1 MKVKLNKMSLVANWS
16 WQLGDNDHC
25 TICMNPF
32 ECACPQCKFPGD
44 DCPPIEGKCGHIFH
58 LHCIYKWLDSGTD
71 KCPLDREIWKEKTE
85 SEVNNIRNGQNDN
98 NNNNNN
104 NNAPANSN
112 NNNLNQILS
121 NSNEYNNININTNN
135 NQVSNFYF
143 QNNMNDNDNSF
154 NNYQDEE
161 RRIQIEEALN
171 FSSHSQ
177 SPGSS
182 HGRFDS

>member
-25 TICMNPF
+25 TICMNQF

-85 SEVNNIRNGQNDN
+85 SGVNNIRNIQNDNNRELN

-104 NNAPANSN
+104 LNQNLINSTELN
-112 NNNLNQILS
+112 NNNT
-121 NSNEYNNININTNN
+121 NSNH
-135 NQVSNFYF
+135 QVSNFYF
-143 QNNMNDNDNSF
+143 QNNMNDNEIDNDNSF
-154 NNYQDEE
+154 NNYQEEE

-182 HGRFDS
+182 RGRNEQDN

>member
-98 NNNNNN
+98 NNINN

-182 HGRFDS
+182 HGRLDS

>member
-1 MKVKLNKMSLVANWS
+1 MKVKLNKMNLVANWS

-32 ECACPQCKFPGD
+32 ECSCPQCKFPGD

-85 SEVNNIRNGQNDN
+85 SEVNNIRSNQNDN
-98 NNNNNN
+98 NLQANNNNV
-104 NNAPANSN
+104 
-112 NNNLNQILS
+112 NQILN
-121 NSNEYNNININTNN
+121 NSNEYDNANSNN

-143 QNNMNDNDNSF
+143 QNNVNDNSF
-154 NNYQDEE
+154 NNYNYQDEE

-177 SPGSS
+177 NPGSS
-182 HGRFDS
+182 HGRIDV

>member
-1 MKVKLNKMSLVANWS
+1 MKVKLNKMNLVANWS

-25 TICMNPF
+25 TICMSPF

-85 SEVNNIRNGQNDN
+85 SDLNNRNVQNDN
-98 NNNNNN
+98 NN
-104 NNAPANSN
+104 
-112 NNNLNQILS
+112 QIH
-121 NSNEYNNININTNN
+121 NNNINNQDFNNSGEVGNINAN
-135 NQVSNFYF
+135 NQGNNINY
-143 QNNMNDNDNSF
+143 QNNLEDDNPD
-154 NNYQDEE
+154 DE

-171 FSSHSQ
+171 FSPQ
-177 SPGSS
+177 SSNQNNR
-182 HGRFDS
+182 H

>member
-25 TICMNPF
+25 TICMNTF

-85 SEVNNIRNGQNDN
+85 SEVNNRNAQNEN
-98 NNNNNN
+98 NIQ
-104 NNAPANSN
+104 SN
-112 NNNLNQILS
+112 NNINQILS
-121 NSNEYNNININTNN
+121 NSAEINNINSNSNQELTSQTLRVSKRKLNDIKNSKFPKIISNN
-135 NQVSNFYF
+135 ITIT
-143 QNNMNDNDNSF
+143 D
-154 NNYQDEE
+154 
-161 RRIQIEEALN
+161 
-171 FSSHSQ
+171 
-177 SPGSS
+177 
-182 HGRFDS
+182 

>member
-1 MKVKLNKMSLVANWS
+1 MKVKLNKMNLVANWS

-32 ECACPQCKFPGD
+32 ECSCPQCKFPGD

-85 SEVNNIRNGQNDN
+85 SEVNNIRSNQNDN
-98 NNNNNN
+98 NLQANNNNV
-104 NNAPANSN
+104 
-112 NNNLNQILS
+112 NQIL
-121 NSNEYNNININTNN
+121 NNINEYDNANSNN

-143 QNNMNDNDNSF
+143 QNNVNDNSF
-154 NNYQDEE
+154 NNYNYQDEE

-182 HGRFDS
+182 HGRIDV

>member
-32 ECACPQCKFPGD
+32 ECSCPQCKFPGD

-85 SEVNNIRNGQNDN
+85 SEVNNIRSNQNDN
-98 NNNNNN
+98 NLQANNNNV
-104 NNAPANSN
+104 
-112 NNNLNQILS
+112 NQILN
-121 NSNEYNNININTNN
+121 NSNEYDNANSNN

-143 QNNMNDNDNSF
+143 QNNVNDNSF
-154 NNYQDEE
+154 NNYNYQDEE

-182 HGRFDS
+182 HGRIDV

>member
-16 WQLGDNDHC
+16 WQLGDNEHC

-44 DCPPIEGKCGHIFH
+44 DCPPIEGKCGHFFH

-85 SEVNNIRNGQNDN
+85 KETNNIRNGQNEIN
-98 NNNNNN
+98 IQ
-104 NNAPANSN
+104 ANSN
-112 NNNLNQILS
+112 NNNLNLNQILA
-121 NSNEYNNININTNN
+121 NSTEFNNNNSNN

-143 QNNMNDNDNSF
+143 QNSNDNSF
-154 NNYQDEE
+154 NNFQDEE

-177 SPGSS
+177 SPAS